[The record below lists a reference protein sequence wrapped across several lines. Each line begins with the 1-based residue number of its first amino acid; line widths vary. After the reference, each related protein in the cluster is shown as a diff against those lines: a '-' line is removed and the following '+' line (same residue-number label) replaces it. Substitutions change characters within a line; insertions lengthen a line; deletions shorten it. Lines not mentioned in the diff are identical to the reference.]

1 MIYNYGLS
9 IALLDSFNLKIK
21 SQINLAFSLVDI
33 SVSESCSDYFVAFS
47 NSKLLIFSS
56 LTMNFT
62 LETNFQGSI
71 LKVFC
76 GKNHIFVFTDS
87 PLSPIY
93 TFNRISKIKFDSYN
107 NEIEEVYADKSFYLD
122 YTINLLAFDDYSVT
136 NVEMNKNIDKL
147 IVMYKNNKT
156 DETISLLFDISL
168 NCMSTV
174 KFNLIGQIGNL
185 KSKNFIAKEAA
196 FIKEIPDRNY
206 CLVLWENGSIS
217 TLSIY

>member
-62 LETNFQGSI
+62 LETKFQGSI

-76 GKNHIFVFTDS
+76 GKNHILVFTDS

-93 TFNRISKIKFDSYN
+93 TFKRISKIKFDSYN

-122 YTINLLAFDDYSVT
+122 NTINLLAFDDYSVT

-156 DETISLLFDISL
+156 DETKSLLFDISL
-168 NCMSTV
+168 NCMSTA
-174 KFNLIGQIGNL
+174 KFNLIGQIGNHE
-185 KSKNFIAKEAA
+185 SKKFIAKEAA

-206 CLVLWENGSIS
+206 CLVLWENRSIS
-217 TLSIY
+217 TISIN